1 MTSVLLALIVAGGL
15 FVAVVAS
22 RTSSGMRVRDL
33 RKVLDTYSSEDAA
46 VPAQEDDEL
55 RKALAQTGRLA
66 ERAFS
71 ETGIFARVRTTL
83 ARSDWTLSPGEFIAV
98 SFGAALVGVV
108 VGALS
113 ASPPLAVL
121 LGVLGLV
128 GPFLLVTR
136 AVNKRRSS
144 FEDQLPDVLDLLAAS
159 LESGA
164 GISAAL
170 ELVIA
175 EAADPAATEF
185 ARVLT
190 ATRLGATL
198 VDGLADMAER
208 LDSRDLLYTVQAISV
223 QQRTGGKLA
232 EVLGIVADF
241 MRGRAELRREI
252 KALTA
257 EGRLSA
263 YILGGLPFAIAGFI
277 SIVNPDYLDPL
288 YTTLPGIMMLLG
300 SGTLM
305 LISFFFMARII
316 KIEV

>member
-1 MTSVLLALIVAGGL
+1 MTTLLLALIVSGGL

-22 RTSSGMRVRDL
+22 RASSGLRVRDL
-33 RKVLDTYSSEDAA
+33 RKVLDTYSSEDAT
-46 VPAQEDDEL
+46 VPAQQDDEL

-83 ARSDWTLSPGEFIAV
+83 ARSDWTISPGEFIAV
-98 SFGAALVGVV
+98 SLVASV
-108 VGALS
+108 VGIGAGLVS
-113 ASPPLAVL
+113 SSPPLALL
-121 LGVLGLV
+121 LGIVGLV
-128 GPFLLVTR
+128 LPFVLVTR
-136 AVNKRRSS
+136 SVNKRRSD
-144 FEDQLPDVLDLLAAS
+144 FEEQLPDVLDLLAAS

-175 EAADPAATEF
+175 EAPDPAASEF

-198 VDGLADMAER
+198 IDGLVDMAAR

-241 MRGRAELRREI
+241 MRGRAELRREVR
-252 KALTA
+252 ALTA

-277 SIVNPDYLDPL
+277 SITNPDYLEPL
-288 YTTLPGIMMLLG
+288 YTTLPGIVMLVG
-300 SGTLM
+300 AGILM
-305 LISFFFMARII
+305 LISFFFMAKII

>member
-1 MTSVLLALIVAGGL
+1 MTALLLALLVSGGV

-22 RTSSGMRVRDL
+22 RSSSELKVRDL
-33 RKVLDTYSSEDAA
+33 RKVLDTYSSDETA
-46 VPAQEDDEL
+46 VAPQDDDDL

-66 ERAFS
+66 ERAFG
-71 ETGIFARVRTTL
+71 ETGVFSRIRTAL
-83 ARSDWTLSPGEFIAV
+83 ARSDWTLGPGEFIAV
-98 SFGAALVGVV
+98 SIAASAAGVLVGAV
-108 VGALS
+108 S
-113 ASPPLAVL
+113 SSPPLAVL

-128 GPFLLVTR
+128 APFLLVTR
-136 AVNKRRSS
+136 AVSKRRAD
-144 FEDQLPDVLDLLAAS
+144 FEEQLPDVLDLLAAS

-164 GISAAL
+164 GIATAL

-175 EAADPAATEF
+175 EAPHPAASEF

-208 LDSRDLLYTVQAISV
+208 LGSRDLLYTVQAISV

-288 YTTLPGIMMLLG
+288 YTTLPGVVMLLG
-300 SGTLM
+300 AGILM
-305 LISFFFMARII
+305 LISLFFMARII

>member
-1 MTSVLLALIVAGGL
+1 MTSLLLALMVAAGI

-22 RTSSGMRVRDL
+22 RSSSDLRVRDL
-33 RKVLDTYSSEDAA
+33 RKVLDTYSSEEAA

-55 RKALAQTGRLA
+55 RRALAQTGRLA

-71 ETGIFARVRTTL
+71 DTGVFVRIRATL

-98 SFGAALVGVV
+98 SIAASAAGVLVG
-108 VGALS
+108 AIS
-113 ASPPLAVL
+113 SSPPLAVL
-121 LGVLGLV
+121 LGVVGLV
-128 GPFLLVTR
+128 LPFLLVTR
-136 AVNKRRSS
+136 AVNKRRSD
-144 FEDQLPDVLDLLAAS
+144 FEEQLPDVLDLLAAS

-164 GISAAL
+164 GIAAAL

-175 EAADPAATEF
+175 EAPDPAASEF

-208 LDSRDLLYTVQAISV
+208 LGSRDLLYTVQAISV

-288 YTTLPGIMMLLG
+288 YTTLPGLAMLAG
-300 SGTLM
+300 AGTLM
-305 LISFFFMARII
+305 LVSFFFMARII

>member
-1 MTSVLLALIVAGGL
+1 MTSLLLALLVAAGI
-15 FVAVVAS
+15 FIAVVAS
-22 RTSSGMRVRDL
+22 RSSNDLRVRDL
-33 RKVLDTYSSEDAA
+33 RKVLDTYSSEDAD

-55 RKALAQTGRLA
+55 RRALAQTGRLA

-71 ETGIFARVRTTL
+71 DTGVFARIRATL

-98 SFGAALVGVV
+98 SFAASALGVLVG
-108 VGALS
+108 AIS
-113 ASPPLAVL
+113 SSPPLAVL
-121 LGVLGLV
+121 LGALGLV
-128 GPFLLVTR
+128 LPFLLVTR
-136 AVNKRRSS
+136 AVNKRRAD
-144 FEDQLPDVLDLLAAS
+144 FEEQLPDVLDLLAAS

-164 GISAAL
+164 GIAAAL

-175 EAADPAATEF
+175 EAPDPAATEF

-208 LDSRDLLYTVQAISV
+208 LGSRDLLYTVQAISV

-241 MRGRAELRREI
+241 MRSRAELRREI

-277 SIVNPDYLDPL
+277 SLVNPDYLDPL
-288 YTTLPGIMMLLG
+288 YTTLPGLAMLVG
-300 SGTLM
+300 AGTLM
-305 LISFFFMARII
+305 LVSFFFMARII

>member
-1 MTSVLLALIVAGGL
+1 MTSLLLALMVAAGI

-22 RTSSGMRVRDL
+22 RSSTDLRVRDL
-33 RKVLDTYSSEDAA
+33 RKVLETYSSEDAA

-55 RKALAQTGRLA
+55 RRALAQTGRLA

-71 ETGIFARVRTTL
+71 DTGVFVRIRAML

-98 SFGAALVGVV
+98 SFAASALGVLA
-108 VGALS
+108 GALS
-113 ASPPLAVL
+113 SSPPLAVL
-121 LGVLGLV
+121 LGALGLV
-128 GPFLLVTR
+128 LPFLLVTR
-136 AVNKRRSS
+136 AVNKRRAD
-144 FEDQLPDVLDLLAAS
+144 FEEQLPDVLDLLAAS

-164 GISAAL
+164 GIAAAL

-175 EAADPAATEF
+175 EAPDPAASEF

-198 VDGLADMAER
+198 VDGLGDMAER
-208 LDSRDLLYTVQAISV
+208 LGSRDLLYTVQAISV

-241 MRGRAELRREI
+241 MRSRAELRREI

-277 SIVNPDYLDPL
+277 SLVNPDYLDPL
-288 YTTLPGIMMLLG
+288 YTTLPGLAMLVG
-300 SGTLM
+300 AGTLM
-305 LISFFFMARII
+305 LVSFFFMARII

>member
-1 MTSVLLALIVAGGL
+1 MTSFVLALIVAGGL

-22 RTSSGMRVRDL
+22 RASSQVRVRDL
-33 RKVLDTYSSEDAA
+33 RKVLDTYSSTDAD

-55 RKALAQTGRLA
+55 RRALAQTGRLA

-71 ETGIFARVRTTL
+71 ETGLFAKVRTTL

-98 SFGAALVGVV
+98 SLVAGIAGVAIGV
-108 VGALS
+108 LS
-113 ASPPLAVL
+113 SAPPLALL
-121 LGVLGLV
+121 LGILGLL
-128 GPFLLVTR
+128 GPFGLVTR
-136 AVNKRRSS
+136 SVNRRRAL

-164 GISAAL
+164 GIAAAL

-175 EAADPAATEF
+175 EASDPAASEF

-198 VDGLADMAER
+198 VDGLSDMAER

-263 YILGGLPFAIAGFI
+263 YILGGLPFGIAGFV
-277 SIVNPDYLDPL
+277 SLTNPDYLEPL
-288 YTTLPGIMMLLG
+288 YTTLPGLVMLG
-300 SGTLM
+300 VAGVLM
-305 LISFFFMARII
+305 LVSFFFMARII

>member
-1 MTSVLLALIVAGGL
+1 MTSLLLALMVAAGI

-22 RTSSGMRVRDL
+22 RSSTDLRVRDL
-33 RKVLDTYSSEDAA
+33 RKVLDTYSSEDAT

-55 RKALAQTGRLA
+55 RRALAQTGRLA

-71 ETGIFARVRTTL
+71 DTGIFARIRATL

-98 SFGAALVGVV
+98 SFAASALGVLVG
-108 VGALS
+108 AIS
-113 ASPPLAVL
+113 SSPPLAVL

-128 GPFLLVTR
+128 LPFLLVTR
-136 AVNKRRSS
+136 AVNKRRAD
-144 FEDQLPDVLDLLAAS
+144 FEEQLPDVLDLLAAS

-164 GISAAL
+164 GIAAAL

-175 EAADPAATEF
+175 EAPDPAATEF

-208 LDSRDLLYTVQAISV
+208 LGSRDLLYTVQAISV

-241 MRGRAELRREI
+241 MRSRAELRREI

-288 YTTLPGIMMLLG
+288 YTTLPGLAMLVG
-300 SGTLM
+300 AGTLM
-305 LISFFFMARII
+305 LVSFFFMARII

>member
-1 MTSVLLALIVAGGL
+1 MTSLLLALLVAGGL

-22 RTSSGMRVRDL
+22 RAQSDLRVRDL
-33 RKVLDTYSSEDAA
+33 RKVLDTYSSADAD

-55 RKALAQTGRLA
+55 RRALAQSGRLA
-66 ERAFS
+66 ERAFAQ
-71 ETGIFARVRTTL
+71 TGVFARVRTTL
-83 ARSDWTLSPGEFIAV
+83 ARSDWTLSPGEFISVSLVAAV
-98 SFGAALVGVV
+98 VGVLVGVV
-108 VGALS
+108 S
-113 ASPPLAVL
+113 SSPPLALL
-121 LGVLGLV
+121 LGALGLV

-136 AVNKRRSS
+136 SVNRRRAA
-144 FEDQLPDVLDLLAAS
+144 FEEQLPDVLDLLAAS

-164 GISAAL
+164 GIAAAL

-175 EAADPAATEF
+175 EAPDPAASEF

-198 VDGLADMAER
+198 VEGLADMADR

-277 SIVNPDYLDPL
+277 SLVNPDYLDPL
-288 YTTLPGIMMLLG
+288 YTTLPGL
-300 SGTLM
+300 LM
-305 LISFFFMARII
+305 LAVAGALMTVSFFFMARII

>member
-1 MTSVLLALIVAGGL
+1 MTSFVLALIVAGGL

-22 RTSSGMRVRDL
+22 RTSSQIRVRDL
-33 RKVLDTYSSEDAA
+33 RKVLDTYSSTDAE

-55 RKALAQTGRLA
+55 RRALAQTGRLA

-71 ETGIFARVRTTL
+71 DTGLFARVRTTL

-98 SFGAALVGVV
+98 SLVAGVIGVAVGV
-108 VGALS
+108 LS
-113 ASPPLAVL
+113 SAPPLAL
-121 LGVLGLV
+121 LLGLV
-128 GPFLLVTR
+128 GLLGPFGLVTR
-136 AVNKRRSS
+136 SVNKRRAA

-164 GISAAL
+164 GIAAAL

-175 EAADPAATEF
+175 EASDPAASEF

-263 YILGGLPFAIAGFI
+263 YILGGLPFGIAGFV
-277 SIVNPDYLDPL
+277 SITNPDYLEPL
-288 YTTLPGIMMLLG
+288 YTTLPGLVMLAVA
-300 SGTLM
+300 GTLM
-305 LISFFFMARII
+305 LVSFFFMARII